1 MRNPYLS
8 FAVRVLNTAIENLYT
23 RSILYQYNQILS
35 QTSIR
40 DSMTGFYNRL
50 GYKEKAC
57 RLFDRKRECGE
68 NLTVL
73 FVDMDKLK
81 QLNDQYG
88 HECGD
93 HALQAISSAIHSVMR
108 QYSQEQPLEI
118 RMGGDEFLVIM
129 EEKPPQEINRILHDI
144 EQAIPLMEKSRTL
157 PYAPGVSIGY
167 IITDM
172 SLDKNLDDYVR
183 EADTVMYRAKRSK
196 LKE

>member
-1 MRNPYLS
+1 
-8 FAVRVLNTAIENLYT
+8 
-23 RSILYQYNQILS
+23 
-35 QTSIR
+35 
-40 DSMTGFYNRL
+40 
-50 GYKEKAC
+50 
-57 RLFDRKRECGE
+57 
-68 NLTVL
+68 
-73 FVDMDKLK
+73 
-81 QLNDQYG
+81 
-88 HECGD
+88 
-93 HALQAISSAIHSVMR
+93 MR

-144 EQAIPLMEKSRTL
+144 EQAIPLMEESRTL

-183 EADTVMYRAKRSK
+183 EADTVMYRTKRSK

>member
-1 MRNPYLS
+1 
-8 FAVRVLNTAIENLYT
+8 
-23 RSILYQYNQILS
+23 
-35 QTSIR
+35 
-40 DSMTGFYNRL
+40 
-50 GYKEKAC
+50 
-57 RLFDRKRECGE
+57 
-68 NLTVL
+68 
-73 FVDMDKLK
+73 MDKLK

-144 EQAIPLMEKSRTL
+144 EQAIPLMEESRTL
-157 PYAPGVSIGY
+157 PYVPGVSIGY